1 MDNKQKVVT
10 YGGQAVIEGV
20 MMRGQDMYALS
31 VRNTNDEI
39 VTETKEI
46 KKVTNKL
53 LKLPL
58 IRGVYSFY
66 SSMVV
71 GMQITTRS
79 MELAGLED
87 DDEPTSKFEAWLMDK
102 LGDNL
107 TKVITGLSIV
117 IALVVSMFLFA
128 FLPVWVSHLFL
139 PMIGEY
145 LWMLSI
151 IEGIVKLVIFIGYL
165 LLISL
170 NNDIKRTFMYH
181 GAEHK
186 TINCFE
192 ANDEL
197 TVENARIHTR
207 IHKRCGTSFL
217 IIVMLITIAFF
228 MMFTVTDM
236 WIRTASKILFL
247 PFIAGISYEV
257 LKTSSKSNNLFIRI
271 FSAPGMWIQRITTK
285 EPDDKQLEVAIM
297 ALKTVL
303 EDKPVVAEVD
313 KSEQVTKSQT
323 TPETN

>member
-1 MDNKQKVVT
+1 MDNKEKVIT

-31 VRNTNDEI
+31 VRHTNGEI
-39 VTETKEI
+39 VTETTDLDK
-46 KKVTNKL
+46 NKNKF

-58 IRGVYSFY
+58 IRGVYSFI
-66 SSMVV
+66 SSMMV
-71 GMQITTRS
+71 GMKITTRS
-79 MELAGLED
+79 MELSGLDED
-87 DDEPTSKFEAWLMDK
+87 EEPTSKFEEWLLNK

-107 TKVITGLSIV
+107 TKVITTLSIV
-117 IALVVSMFLFA
+117 FALIISFFLFA
-128 FLPVWVSHLFL
+128 FLPVQIAHLFL
-139 PMIGEY
+139 PLIGDK
-145 LWMLSI
+145 LWILSI

-192 ANDEL
+192 AGEAL
-197 TVENARIHTR
+197 TVENVKKHTR

-228 MMFTVTDM
+228 MLFSVSSVL
-236 WIRTASKILFL
+236 IRTALKVLFL

-257 LKTSSKSNNLFIRI
+257 LKTSGKSNNLFIRI
-271 FSAPGMWIQRITTK
+271 FSAPGLWIQRITTK
-285 EPDDKQLEVAIM
+285 EPDDLQIEVAIT
-297 ALKTVL
+297 ALQTVL
-303 EDKPVVAEVD
+303 DHKE
-313 KSEQVTKSQT
+313 
-323 TPETN
+323 